1 MQAADPARVAWTTVS
16 GHRAGR
22 IEFKRLLHG
31 TPGRPDNFELSLVR
45 TFADYATPRHRHNF
59 DQIRCGLSGAM
70 NYAPRKDLVAGSVA
84 YFPEGTF
91 YGPQRMAGE
100 SLVLLL
106 QLGGASGQ
114 GFMRYED
121 LQAGH
126 ATLAA
131 RGTFAGGIYRG
142 PDGRPR
148 DGYEAVWEHVHGRPI
163 AYPPPRF
170 EEPILMWPA
179 HRPWVP
185 SRGEPGVATKLLG
198 IFSERGPDLRGVRL
212 EPGAV
217 YQPPPGPGARLLLVL
232 AGAVRCDAE
241 EIGLHGAACQTAGER
256 VRVSATATAELLVV
270 GLPVFAD

>member
-1 MQAADPARVAWTTVS
+1 MQAADPTRIDWTTVS

-22 IEFKRLLHG
+22 IEFKRLLQG

-45 TFADYATPRHRHNF
+45 TFPDYATPRHRHNF

-70 NYAPRKDLVAGSVA
+70 NYAPRKDVVARSVA

-100 SLVLLL
+100 SLVFLL

-114 GFMRYED
+114 GFMCYEE

-126 ATLAA
+126 AALAA
-131 RGTFAGGIYRG
+131 RGTFAGGIYRAA
-142 PDGRPR
+142 DGRPR
-148 DGYEAVWEHVHGRPI
+148 DGYEAVWEHVQRQSI

-170 EEPILMWPA
+170 DEPILMWPE
-179 HRPWVP
+179 HSPWVP
-185 SRGEPGVATKLLG
+185 SREKPGVATKLLG
-198 IFSERGPDLRGVRL
+198 IFSERGLDLRAVRL
-212 EPGAV
+212 EPSAV
-217 YQPPPGPGARLLLVL
+217 YAPPTGAGARLLLVL
-232 AGAVRCDAE
+232 AGAVRCDTQ
-241 EIGLHGAACQTAGER
+241 EIGLHGAACQAAGER
-256 VRVSATATAELLVV
+256 ICVSSTAATELLVI

>member
-1 MQAADPARVAWTTVS
+1 MRASNAAGVEWTAVS

-22 IEFKRLLHG
+22 IEFKRLLQG
-31 TPGRPDNFELSLVR
+31 TAGAPDNFELSLVR
-45 TFADYATPRHRHNF
+45 TFGGYATPRHRHNF
-59 DQIRCGLSGAM
+59 DQIRYALSGAM
-70 NYAPRKDLVAGSVA
+70 NYAPRKDLVAGSVG

-126 ATLAA
+126 AALAA
-131 RGTFAGGIYRG
+131 CGTFEGGLYRG
-142 PDGRPR
+142 PRGGPQ
-148 DGYEAVWEHVHGRPI
+148 DGYEAVWEQVHGHPI

-179 HRPWVP
+179 HYAWVP
-185 SRGEPGVATKLLG
+185 SPGELGVAEKLLG
-198 IFSERGPDLRGVRL
+198 AFTERHLELGCVRL
-212 EPGAV
+212 ESGAV
-217 YQPPPGPGARLLLVL
+217 HEPAPRPGPRLLFVL
-232 AGAVRCDAE
+232 AGTVRGGDA
-241 EIGLHGAACQTAGER
+241 EIGLHGAALQAAGER
-256 VRVSATATAELLVV
+256 ARLVATATAELLTV
-270 GLPVFAD
+270 GLPVFVE

>member
-1 MQAADPARVAWTTVS
+1 
-16 GHRAGR
+16 
-22 IEFKRLLHG
+22 
-31 TPGRPDNFELSLVR
+31 
-45 TFADYATPRHRHNF
+45 
-59 DQIRCGLSGAM
+59 M

-179 HRPWVP
+179 HCPWVP
-185 SRGEPGVATKLLG
+185 SRDEPDTWRWSVSVPAGSRTAWGSAAWPVAPSLASRRRWHARSPIADWL
-198 IFSERGPDLRGVRL
+198 VA
-212 EPGAV
+212 PGRRWPCA
-217 YQPPPGPGARLLLVL
+217 
-232 AGAVRCDAE
+232 
-241 EIGLHGAACQTAGER
+241 
-256 VRVSATATAELLVV
+256 SW
-270 GLPVFAD
+270 